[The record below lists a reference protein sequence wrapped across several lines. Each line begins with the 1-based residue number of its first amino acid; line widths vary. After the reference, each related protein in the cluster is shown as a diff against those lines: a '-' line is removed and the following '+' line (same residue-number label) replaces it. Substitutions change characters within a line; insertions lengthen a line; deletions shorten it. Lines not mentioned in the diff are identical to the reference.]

1 MKQFSTIECDFA
13 PILSELS
20 KRKIKIKKECYFV
33 LHFNVLSACQN
44 LIYAINSQIG
54 NIFAIRPSSTLS
66 GKVCASCCYL
76 PKYPV
81 GGIHMSSCLSFCWS
95 WGFWDPG
102 IWVTSLG
109 THHGLVSSKQ
119 WPQLQND
126 KFQELLSATM
136 TILFLPI
143 NRLPCV
149 VCVVLYLFLILG

>member
-1 MKQFSTIECDFA
+1 M
-13 PILSELS
+13 ILLLS
-20 KRKIKIKKECYFV
+20 FQNLAKEKIKIKKECYFV
-33 LHFNVLSACQN
+33 LYFNVLSACQN
-44 LIYAINSQIG
+44 LICAINSQIG

-66 GKVCASCCYL
+66 GKVCASCCYP

-109 THHGLVSSKQ
+109 THHGLVSSKK

-126 KFQELLSATM
+126 KFQDLLSATM